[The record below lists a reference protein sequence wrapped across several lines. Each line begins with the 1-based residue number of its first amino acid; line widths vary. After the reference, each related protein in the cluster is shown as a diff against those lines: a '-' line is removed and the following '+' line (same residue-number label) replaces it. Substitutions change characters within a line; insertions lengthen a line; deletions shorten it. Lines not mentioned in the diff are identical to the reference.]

1 MKKKSIWIITSVL
14 LVTALVAG
22 SVYAFYKGNIDG
34 VWGQIDQLQYIDIIG
49 QIGVDP
55 GTQWGTDP
63 ISTADNTIRRNPGI
77 CMGDINGTDAFD
89 PGPYGTGY
97 ADKTLTGLGS
107 HDYNCNGNGLI
118 ISEYVETSAYTTNP
132 SDTGGGQAI
141 EIFNATNFP
150 IALLG
155 YKLQIYYDG
164 STTAGLTIDLTT
176 NAILAAHDVWVV
188 ADAAIAGRISTEDQ
202 LATGLNYNG
211 NDVVA
216 LVRGGNGVQDYE
228 DAECSN
234 WATGPTGTD
243 PDAAPTSWQ
252 GTYWNQTGLTT
263 DWNQV
268 RYGRPGISGYNECG
282 DIEDDADFLLQS
294 GFGFNGI
301 DIEDPL
307 VYYGENQPFVMGV
320 LCHYNNPIYAQS
332 NEGKLQSVPLT
343 VTVGDIKCDD
353 ANQTPAVPSSSSFTY
368 YLRLD
373 ETNNTNYGFPLPLT
387 SCPYRTYAP
396 GETPCAD
403 GVFVSQPPANQ
414 YFSCNYGTSTV
425 TYTIVTLGFMSQV
438 NGACPAWNA
447 ADAERDFISDEG
459 DTNCACMYGM
469 IADEVPQAVE
479 LLYFD
484 ANVLDD
490 AISLEWATASETDNF
505 GFNLYRATALDGEQ
519 TQLNEGL
526 IPSLVAPG
534 SPYGA
539 EYSFVDETAE
549 PGVLYYYWLEDV
561 ELSMITTLHGPV
573 EAIIE

>member
-1 MKKKSIWIITSVL
+1 MKKKSIWIFTSVL

-55 GTQWGTDP
+55 GTEWGTGNT
-63 ISTADNTIRRNPGI
+63 STADNTLIRNPDI
-77 CMGDINGTDAFD
+77 CQGDTEGADVFV
-89 PGPYGTGY
+89 PSEEWTGY
-97 ADKTLTGLGS
+97 ADQTYTGLGT
-107 HDYNCNGNGLI
+107 HTATCDGNGLI
-118 ISEYVETSAYTTNP
+118 ISQYVETS
-132 SDTGGGQAI
+132 TGRQII
-141 EIFNATNFP
+141 EIYNTTAYP

-155 YKLQIYYDG
+155 YKLQIFQSG
-164 STTAGLTIDLTT
+164 SSTPNYTIDLTT
-176 NAILAAHDVWVV
+176 TAILAANDVWVV
-188 ADAAIAGRISTEDQ
+188 SDDNYNGITEDQ
-202 LATGLNYNG
+202 VISSLGNFNG
-211 NDVVA
+211 DDVVA
-216 LVRGGNGVQDYE
+216 LVRGSNAGENYE

-343 VTVGDIKCDD
+343 VTVEGIKCDD
-353 ANQTPAVPSSSSFTY
+353 GSDPIGGTTTSFTY
-368 YLRLD
+368 NLRLD
-373 ETNNTNYGFPLPLT
+373 ETTNTDIPLDD
-387 SCPYRTYAP
+387 CPYPSTIS
-396 GETPCAD
+396 CSD
-403 GVFVSQPPANQ
+403 GVFISQPPPGQ
-414 YFSCNYGTSTV
+414 VFTCNYGTSTV
-425 TYTIVTLGFMSQV
+425 TYTIVTLGFMQEDSEG
-438 NGACPAWNA
+438 NCPAWNA
-447 ADAERDFISDEG
+447 ALAKRDFISEEG
-459 DTNCACMYGM
+459 QTNCACMYGM

-479 LLYFD
+479 LLYFS
-484 ANVLDD
+484 AE
-490 AISLEWATASETDNF
+490 AIEGTISLEWATASETDNF
-505 GFNLYRATALDGEQ
+505 GFNLYRATEPAGDRLP
-519 TQLNEGL
+519 LNAAL

-561 ELSMITTLHGPV
+561 DLSMITTLHGPV

>member
-1 MKKKSIWIITSVL
+1 MKKKSIWIFTSVL

-55 GTQWGTDP
+55 GTEWGTGNT
-63 ISTADNTIRRNPGI
+63 STADNTLIRNPDI
-77 CMGDINGTDAFD
+77 CQGDTEGADVFV
-89 PGPYGTGY
+89 PSEEWTGY
-97 ADKTLTGLGS
+97 ADQTYTGLGTHTS
-107 HDYNCNGNGLI
+107 NCDGNGLI
-118 ISEYVETSAYTTNP
+118 ISQYVETS
-132 SDTGGGQAI
+132 TGRQII
-141 EIFNATNFP
+141 EIYNTSAYP

-155 YKLQIYYDG
+155 YKLQIFQSG
-164 STTAGLTIDLTT
+164 SSTPNYTIDLTT
-176 NAILAAHDVWVV
+176 TAILAANDVWVV
-188 ADAAIAGRISTEDQ
+188 SDDNYNGITEDQ
-202 LATGLNYNG
+202 VISSLGNFNG
-211 NDVVA
+211 DDVVA
-216 LVRGGNGVQDYE
+216 LVRGSNAGENYE

-353 ANQTPAVPSSSSFTY
+353 ANQTPAVPSSASFTY

-373 ETNNTNYGFPLPLT
+373 ETNNTNNGFPLPLT

-414 YFSCNYGTSTV
+414 YFSCSYGTSTV

-438 NGACPAWNA
+438 NGTCPTWNA
-447 ADAERDFISDEG
+447 AQAKRDFISDEG
-459 DTNCACMYGM
+459 QTNCACMYGM

-479 LLYFD
+479 LLYFS
-484 ANVLDD
+484 AEALEGS
-490 AISLEWATASETDNF
+490 ISLEWATASETDNF

-519 TQLNEGL
+519 IQLNEGL